1 MISNAETAMK
11 HKDLIVRY
19 LEGLTSP
26 EEERQLRDALE
37 AKASLS
43 EDERAV
49 LEILSLSYPGE
60 DTAALLAEDLG
71 ADFDA
76 MTAKRIESPPLQ
88 GELGR
93 ASRFTWR
100 FATVFSIAAVL
111 LIAFLL
117 WPESHEETTTLQVVK
132 PVVAE
137 ANPQPI
143 PRPIIEEKEEEVKV
157 EVQTTQQPAKK
168 RRKAVKKRS
177 APVEPVPTKAEAMK
191 RPVEYEPIYT
201 PTDSEPFL
209 DDFAQIQDIR
219 SRGERLQRMVDAMI
233 N

>member
-60 DTAALLAEDLG
+60 DTAALLAEDLV

-76 MTAKRIESPPLQ
+76 MTAKEWKVSHY
-88 GELGR
+88 GE
-93 ASRFTWR
+93 F
-100 FATVFSIAAVL
+100 
-111 LIAFLL
+111 
-117 WPESHEETTTLQVVK
+117 
-132 PVVAE
+132 
-137 ANPQPI
+137 
-143 PRPIIEEKEEEVKV
+143 
-157 EVQTTQQPAKK
+157 
-168 RRKAVKKRS
+168 
-177 APVEPVPTKAEAMK
+177 
-191 RPVEYEPIYT
+191 
-201 PTDSEPFL
+201 
-209 DDFAQIQDIR
+209 
-219 SRGERLQRMVDAMI
+219 
-233 N
+233 